1 MDKDKSTILKG
12 FNNHFFE
19 FVEDIITTF
28 PDNQDLKTSKT
39 SFEYFRKANPTCI
52 IKAWYIF
59 VYNVYREKI
68 EADDITFFFEKD
80 YSGDIDHLANK
91 NDIMR
96 IINTIREPVQQMS
109 PENKVITMKYLK
121 NLSILCARY
130 HTIAK

>member
-1 MDKDKSTILKG
+1 MDKSSILKG

-19 FVEDIITTF
+19 FVEDIITSF
-28 PDNQDLKTSKT
+28 PENQDLKIAKT
-39 SFEYFRKANPTCI
+39 SFELFRKANPTCI

-59 VYNVYREKI
+59 VYNVYKEKI
-68 EADDITFFFEKD
+68 DADDITFFFEKD

-96 IINTIREPVQQMS
+96 IIDTIREPVQQMS

-121 NLSILCARY
+121 NLSILCSRY
-130 HTIAK
+130 HSINK

>member
-1 MDKDKSTILKG
+1 MDKSTILKG

-28 PDNQDLKTSKT
+28 PENEDLKVAKK

-59 VYNVYREKI
+59 VYQVYKDKI

-80 YSGDIDHLANK
+80 YSDDIGHLANA

-96 IINTIREPVQQMS
+96 IIDTIRKPVQSMS
-109 PENKVITMKYLK
+109 PENKIITMKYLK
-121 NLSILCARY
+121 NLSILCNRY
-130 HTIAK
+130 NTM

>member
-19 FVEDIITTF
+19 FMDDVINTF
-28 PDNQDLKTSKT
+28 PENHDLKTSKN
-39 SFEYFRKANPTCI
+39 SFEMFRKANPTCI
-52 IKAWYIF
+52 MKAWYIF
-59 VYNVYREKI
+59 VYNVYRDKI

-80 YSGDIDHLANK
+80 YSSDISHLANK

-96 IINTIREPVQQMS
+96 IIDTIREPVRNMS
-109 PENKVITMKYLK
+109 EESKVTTMKYLK

-130 HTIAK
+130 HTL

>member
-1 MDKDKSTILKG
+1 MDKSTILKG

-28 PDNQDLKTSKT
+28 PENQDLKTSKT
-39 SFEYFRKANPTCI
+39 SFEFFRKANPTCI

-68 EADDITFFFEKD
+68 EADDISFFFEKD
-80 YSGDIDHLANK
+80 YSADIDHLANK

-96 IINTIREPVQQMS
+96 IINTIREPVKQMS
-109 PENKVITMKYLK
+109 PENKTITMKYLK
-121 NLSILCARY
+121 NLSLLCARY
-130 HTIAK
+130 HQINK